1 MSVRAVLFG
10 GLMLVAASA
19 NAQGVFSF
27 DDVPLDGEPTV
38 EVNMGPEML
47 NLLAGATQVPGA
59 PGAGALDGI
68 TNVRVLVYENIDE
81 SMQEVLSFVD
91 STASRLDADG
101 WHAVVRVREEGE
113 QVRVYMKPGANGTL
127 AGITVMVTDSSSR
140 EAVFLN
146 VAGAIQPAQLG
157 QIASTIGMNGMFN
170 GVPGFSGGP
179 SAAPRVPQD

>member
-1 MSVRAVLFG
+1 MKGRAVLFG
-10 GLMLVAASA
+10 GLMLVAAGA
-19 NAQGVFSF
+19 GAQGAFSF
-27 DDVPLDGEPTV
+27 DDVPLDAEPTV

-47 NLLAGATQVPGA
+47 NLLSAAASVPGA
-59 PGAGALDGI
+59 PGSLDGV

-91 STASRLDADG
+91 STATKLDADG

-113 QVRVYMKPGANGTL
+113 QVRVYMKPGTNGTL
-127 AGITVMVTDSSSR
+127 AGITVMVTDSGSR

-157 QIASTIGMNGMFN
+157 MIASSIGMNGMLN
-170 GVPGFSGGP
+170 GVPGFTG
-179 SAAPRVPQD
+179 AAPAAPKQD